1 MDCSIQPLRNDMSLI
16 STTDFFFPLVD
27 DPYIQGKI
35 GACNV
40 LSDIYALGVVNC
52 DNMLMILAAS
62 SSMTDA
68 ERDAVTRKMILGFND
83 IAREAGTEV
92 RGGQTVIN
100 PSPIIGGV
108 AMSCC
113 YKDEFIYHNQA
124 EIGDVVVLTKP
135 LGTQV
140 AVNLN
145 EWIQDG
151 SEYWDRVKDIITPE
165 EVSEA
170 YQCSVKS
177 MTRLNRNAAR
187 LMHKYGA
194 HGATDITGFGIV
206 GHASNLAVH
215 QQKIVDIEIHT
226 LPIIKKMADVA
237 RRMSFF
243 KLLEG
248 FSAETSGGLFVL
260 LPSLELAEAF
270 IRDINELDGAPAW
283 IVAEV
288 IAAKDESDP
297 KAYIRDEVN
306 IVEVEF

>member
-1 MDCSIQPLRNDMSLI
+1 LEGVGDDSIGMDCSIQPLRNEMFLI

-52 DNMLMILAAS
+52 DNMLMILAACS
-62 SSMTDA
+62 TMNDS

-83 IAREAGTEV
+83 IAREAGTEI

-108 AMSCC
+108 AMACC
-113 YKDEFIYHNQA
+113 SKDEFIYHDNA
-124 EIGDVVVLTKP
+124 EIGDVIVLTKP
-135 LGTQV
+135 LGTQI

-151 SEYWDRVKDIITPE
+151 SEYWDRVKDIITPD
-165 EVSEA
+165 EVSVA

-206 GHASNLAVH
+206 GHASNLAAH
-215 QQKIVDIEIHT
+215 QHKKIDIEIHT
-226 LPIIKKMADVA
+226 LPIIKKNG
-237 RRMSFF
+237 RCST
-243 KLLEG
+243 KYH
-248 FSAETSGGLFVL
+248 LF
-260 LPSLELAEAF
+260 
-270 IRDINELDGAPAW
+270 
-283 IVAEV
+283 
-288 IAAKDESDP
+288 
-297 KAYIRDEVN
+297 
-306 IVEVEF
+306 